1 LRERFLAQGAAA
13 ASVSGSGSAVFG
25 LFASEESAQA
35 ASEQLT
41 GSVPWTAIGPLTQ
54 GGGARITA

>member
-1 LRERFLAQGAAA
+1 
-13 ASVSGSGSAVFG
+13 VSGSGSAVFG